1 MSRLTF
7 ITLLSI
13 ISILVAIAFNHQQKP
28 TQGTAQISGPQN
40 AEPDFYLLNAKSVE
54 FDQSGKLR
62 YRFNAQQLDHF
73 PKGDY
78 TLVKTPD
85 ITLFHNDGTPWYI
98 NARQGRITAGNES
111 IKLWD
116 QVVIIRDSQEEPMKM
131 ETRTLTIIPK
141 QDIAKTEQDVVITN
155 RAGRID
161 ATGMITYVDENR
173 MELLSNVRV
182 RHEPI
187 KIRK

>member
-13 ISILVAIAFNHQQKP
+13 VTLAVALSFQFQDKP
-28 TQGTAQISGPQN
+28 AQDAAKTGKAAN
-40 AEPDFYLLNAKSVE
+40 AEPDFYLINTSSRE
-54 FDQSGKLR
+54 FDQRGELR
-62 YRFNAQQLDHF
+62 YRFNAQGLEHF

-78 TLVKTPD
+78 TLVATPD

-98 NARQGRITAGNES
+98 SANQGRITAGSET

-116 QVVIIRDSQEEPMKM
+116 NVVIQRDTPQDPLTM
-131 ETRTLTIIPK
+131 ETRALTIVPK

-161 ATGMITYVDENR
+161 ATGMISYIDENR
-173 MELLSNVRV
+173 MELISNVRV
-182 RHEPI
+182 RHEPA
-187 KIRK
+187 KVR

>member
-13 ISILVAIAFNHQQKP
+13 ISILVAIAFEYQEKP
-28 TQGTAQISGPQN
+28 DEEVATADRKQN
-40 AEPDFYLLNAKSVE
+40 AEPDFYLLNAKSVQ
-54 FDQSGKLR
+54 FDESGKIR
-62 YRFNAQQLDHF
+62 YRFNAQRLNHF
-73 PKGDY
+73 PEGDY
-78 TLVKTPD
+78 TLIETPD
-85 ITLFHNDGTPWYI
+85 VTLFHNDGTPWYI
-98 NARQGRITAGNES
+98 SARQGRITSGSES

-116 QVVIIRDSQEEPMKM
+116 QVVILRGSQEEPLKM
-131 ETRTLTIIPK
+131 ETRTLTIVPK
-141 QDIAKTEQDVVITN
+141 KDIAKTEQDVVITN

-161 ATGMITYVDENR
+161 ATGMIAYIDENR

-187 KIRK
+187 KIR

>member
-7 ITLLSI
+7 ISILSI
-13 ISILVAIAFNHQQKP
+13 IALLVAMSIEYSETPPPESAKAGQ
-28 TQGTAQISGPQN
+28 PQT
-40 AEPDFYLLNAKSVE
+40 AEPDFFLERANSVE
-54 FDQSGKLR
+54 FDESGKIR
-62 YRFNAQQLDHF
+62 YRFNADQLQHF

-78 TLVKTPD
+78 TLVETPD
-85 ITLFHNDGTPWYI
+85 VTLFHRNGTPWYI
-98 NARQGRITAGNES
+98 NAQQGRILPDGNT

-116 QVVIIRDSQEEPMKM
+116 EVLIRRGTPQDPLEMR
-131 ETRTLTIIPK
+131 TRALTILPK

-161 ATGMITYVDENR
+161 ATGMVSYIDENR

-182 RHEPI
+182 RHAPASI
-187 KIRK
+187 H